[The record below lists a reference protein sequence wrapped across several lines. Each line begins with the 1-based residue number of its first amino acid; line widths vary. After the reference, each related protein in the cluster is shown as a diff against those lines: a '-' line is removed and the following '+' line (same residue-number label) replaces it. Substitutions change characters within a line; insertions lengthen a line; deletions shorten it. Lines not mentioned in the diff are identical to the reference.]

1 MCRIVFVSLNK
12 SNFIMMTMGQYF
24 IIRQFVAMW
33 CLKCL
38 SISLDYSTNV
48 GSQEWIHSTKS
59 HKSVGKSE
67 KDKCV
72 LQRWHENLIHHK
84 GKGAKK
90 THKKTNVC
98 YNDDTKTSFI
108 TKGKV
113 HKKHQKN
120 KCVLQRW
127 HGNLIR
133 HKWQN
138 ITICSTF
145 RNFMCVGI
153 IIIYI
158 KFKMNEGT

>member
-12 SNFIMMTMGQYF
+12 SNFVMMTMGQYF
-24 IIRQFVAMW
+24 IIRQFVVLW

-84 GKGAKK
+84 GKGEKNTQK
-90 THKKTNVC
+90 T
-98 YNDDTKTSFI
+98 
-108 TKGKV
+108 
-113 HKKHQKN
+113 

-127 HGNLIR
+127 HKNLIH

-145 RNFMCVGI
+145 RNFLCAWELLLFISNLRWMREH
-153 IIIYI
+153 
-158 KFKMNEGT
+158 KK

>member
-72 LQRWHENLIHHK
+72 LQRWHENLI
-84 GKGAKK
+84 
-90 THKKTNVC
+90 
-98 YNDDTKTSFI
+98 Y
-108 TKGKV
+108 
-113 HKKHQKN
+113 
-120 KCVLQRW
+120 
-127 HGNLIR
+127 

-145 RNFMCVGI
+145 RNFLCAWELLLFI
-153 IIIYI
+153 SNLRWIRNIRNNYFWI
-158 KFKMNEGT
+158 KQYSYRHV